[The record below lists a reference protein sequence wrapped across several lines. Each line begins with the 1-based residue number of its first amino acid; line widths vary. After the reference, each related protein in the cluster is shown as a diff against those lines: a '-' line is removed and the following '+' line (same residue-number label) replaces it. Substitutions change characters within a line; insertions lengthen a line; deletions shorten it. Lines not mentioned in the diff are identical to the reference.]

1 MGLIHIRDQDAMYI
15 YLVHSTK
22 MRYADRNTGPAIW
35 ASKSCLG
42 RPCMAGTGAGL
53 RPDDSPEPGSLLAT
67 GQSGSHRT
75 YQTRGDCD
83 DSVSFT
89 LIPYLEPRISGR
101 WDQLPPLHATFHN
114 SARPLN
120 YSQPY
125 IVTELTQS
133 TVSTCT
139 SFVHKP
145 ATRIAT
151 IAT

>member
-101 WDQLPPLHATFHN
+101 WDQLPPLHATLHN
-114 SARPLN
+114 SARPPN

-125 IVTELTQS
+125 IVTELS
-133 TVSTCT
+133 
-139 SFVHKP
+139 P
-145 ATRIAT
+145 R
-151 IAT
+151 